1 MIIIVPTVIH
11 RKLGTNNLSYVIH
24 LSYHRSLWLVTL
36 GCRITIFVVCGYF
49 TRSWVK
55 KQLEPV
61 GTKSPSLKDD
71 NVHELPLSKS
81 QPPLVWKAISSVC
94 TVEQSSTCFLP
105 YLLQIIP
112 QQFCFLLGLGKSEK
126 SRERKPWFPRYRNFL
141 QSQINDCFSP
151 NS

>member
-1 MIIIVPTVIH
+1 MIITVPTVIH

-112 QQFCFLLGLGKSEK
+112 QQFCIQTQNAQS
-126 SRERKPWFPRYRNFL
+126 SIYHWNPWVHSFCRPN
-141 QSQINDCFSP
+141 QSYYDNEH
-151 NS
+151 N